1 MSNYAAFWKVV
12 LIRYVVTLRVEVEDE
27 GDKEWKVIKLCNND
41 EVVRDDE
48 NHDDDDESVE
58 TFL

>member
-1 MSNYAAFWKVV
+1 MV